1 MIPLILTILCSTSIA
16 LLLKYNDMQKGHPIL
31 LLAGNYMI
39 ASVISFG
46 MMIRDANAT
55 FYAPTLIFGALL
67 AILFVFSFFAFA
79 RAVTAAGT
87 ALAATSSRLS
97 AVIPVFLS
105 MAIYNEQPTAF
116 QFYGFLFAFVTIVLF
131 YLSIRR
137 MSRGTLQFKDYFYL
151 FAVLTG
157 IGCGDFCI
165 KVFQQS
171 RPISEKPL
179 FLFSI
184 FTFSFLYTL
193 LIIYFQKISIEK
205 RTFLRGII
213 LGVPNIFSTFFLIG
227 ALVQLPAIIVYPA
240 TNIGIILLTTISA
253 VMFMHERLNRFGI
266 LALLS
271 GIVSIY
277 LLTI

>member
-1 MIPLILTILCSTSIA
+1 MFPLILTILCSTSIA
-16 LLLKYNDMQKGHPIL
+16 LLLKHNDMQKGHPIL

-46 MMIRDANAT
+46 MMIRDSNAT
-55 FYAPTLIFGALL
+55 FYGPTLIFGALL

-79 RAVTAAGT
+79 RAITAAGT

-97 AVIPVFLS
+97 VVIPVLLS
-105 MAIYNEQPTAF
+105 IVIYNETPTTF
-116 QFYGFLFAFVTIVLF
+116 QLNGFLFAFVTILLF

-151 FAVLTG
+151 FAVLAG

-165 KVFQQS
+165 KIFQQS

-184 FTFSFLYTL
+184 FTFSFLYTAV
-193 LIIYFQKISIEK
+193 IVFIRKITIEK
-205 RTFLRGII
+205 RTLIRGII

-240 TNIGIILLTTISA
+240 TNIGIIVLTTISA

-266 LALLS
+266 LALIS
-271 GIVSIY
+271 GIASIY
-277 LLTI
+277 FLTI

>member
-16 LLLKYNDMQKGHPIL
+16 LLLKHNDMQKGHPIL
-31 LLAGNYMI
+31 LLAGNYMM

-46 MMIRDANAT
+46 MMIQDAN
-55 FYAPTLIFGALL
+55 FSIYFPTLVFGALL

-79 RAVTAAGT
+79 RAITAAGT

-97 AVIPVFLS
+97 VVIPVLLS
-105 MAIYNEQPTAF
+105 IVFYNEQPTPS
-116 QFYGFLFAFVTIVLF
+116 QLNGFLFAFVTIVLF
-131 YLSIRR
+131 YLSLRR

-151 FAVLTG
+151 FAVLAG

-165 KVFQQS
+165 KVFQQW
-171 RPISEKPL
+171 RPINEKPL

-193 LIIYFQKISIEK
+193 IIIYFQKITIEK

-213 LGVPNIFSTFFLIG
+213 LGVPNIFSTFFLIS
-227 ALVQLPAIIVYPA
+227 ALVKLPAIIVYPA
-240 TNIGIILLTTISA
+240 TNIGIIVLTTISA
-253 VMFMHERLNRFGI
+253 VIFMHERLNRFGV

-277 LLTI
+277 FLTI